1 VANDERSAGK
11 APADDV
17 VAPGGN
23 GNGRVGGHGSM
34 GVVGGAYSAMT
45 GRSATAS
52 PSAAKP
58 APAVPLVPPIR
69 SSSTLPAAPASRSGA
84 GLGAGVTSVT
94 GVTGVAPVIDPPRRA
109 EELPQAQPGAP
120 SPPALVRTRPPARMR
135 MARRPRIRK
144 VNRVVRRIDAWS
156 VFKIALVF
164 WFVVF
169 VILLVA
175 GMLLWNLAETTGT
188 ITNVEGFIKDLFGLR
203 TFEFDGGQILRSAWI
218 IGLVLVVGGTAC
230 TITLTVPFNLI
241 SDLFGGVRVTVLE
254 EEVLLRPPAREAAA
268 TTAAPAPVEE
278 LATNGRAHEARPV
291 EPRPAK
297 APVPASRAGA
307 RPPRSTRPG

>member
-1 VANDERSAGK
+1 VASDDRRASAGK

-23 GNGRVGGHGSM
+23 GNGRVAGHGSM
-34 GVVGGAYSAMT
+34 GVVGGAYAALT
-45 GRSATAS
+45 GRSGTAPPS
-52 PSAAKP
+52 PAKP

-69 SSSTLPAAPASRSGA
+69 SSSTLPAAPTSRSGA
-84 GLGAGVTSVT
+84 GLGAGAV
-94 GVTGVAPVIDPPRRA
+94 GVTGVAPVIDPPRRP

-230 TITLTVPFNLI
+230 TITLTVLFNLI
-241 SDLFGGVRVTVLE
+241 SDLFGGVRITVLE

-268 TTAAPAPVEE
+268 TTAAPAVEE
-278 LATNGRAHEARPV
+278 PGTNGQTREARPV
-291 EPRPAK
+291 DTRPAK
-297 APVPASRAGA
+297 TPVPASRSS